1 MKIYVAYGSNLNLI
15 EMLKRC
21 PKATPIDI
29 GILKDYRLTFRG
41 SGRGVA
47 NIEKHK
53 GGRVPVLLWNITE
66 DCEKV
71 LDIYEG
77 YPRLYD
83 KCEVEV
89 IKMSGEIIKAF
100 VYVMDEKYTDMPAQ
114 PTKYYRDIIW
124 QGYIDNNFP
133 TETLRIALSEN
144 LLEIDKKLNERYRY

>member
-1 MKIYVAYGSNLNLI
+1 MKIYAAYGSNMNI
-15 EMLKRC
+15 SQMKMRC
-21 PKATPIDI
+21 PKAKILGT
-29 GILKDYRLTFRG
+29 GIMEEYRLTFRG

-47 NIEKHK
+47 NIEKHN

-66 DCEKV
+66 NCEIA

-89 IKMSGEIIKAF
+89 SKMSGEIVKAF
-100 VYVMDEKYTDMPAQ
+100 VYVMDKKYADMPAQ
-114 PTKYYRDIIW
+114 PTEYYRDVIW

>member
-1 MKIYVAYGSNLNLI
+1 MKIYAAYGSNMNI
-15 EMLKRC
+15 SQMKMRC
-21 PKATPIDI
+21 PKAKILGT
-29 GILKDYRLTFRG
+29 GIMEEYRLTFRG

-47 NIEKHK
+47 NIEKHN

-66 DCEKV
+66 DCEIA

-89 IKMSGEIIKAF
+89 SKMSGEIIKAF

>member
-1 MKIYVAYGSNLNLI
+1 MKIYAAYGSNLNFDQ
-15 EMLKRC
+15 MFKRC

-47 NIEKHK
+47 NIEKHN

-66 DCEKV
+66 NCEIA

-89 IKMSGEIIKAF
+89 SKMSGEIVKAF
-100 VYVMDEKYTDMPAQ
+100 VYVMDKKYTDLPAQ
-114 PTKYYRDIIW
+114 PTKYYKDIIL

-133 TETLRIALSEN
+133 IETLRAALSEN
-144 LLEIDKKLNERYRY
+144 LLEIDKKFHERYR

>member
-1 MKIYVAYGSNLNLI
+1 MKIYAAYGSNLNLI

-83 KCEVEV
+83 KCEVKV
-89 IKMSGEIIKAF
+89 SKMSGEIIKAF
-100 VYVMDEKYTDMPAQ
+100 VYVMDKKYEDMPAQ
-114 PTKYYRDIIW
+114 PTKYYKDIIL

-144 LLEIDKKLNERYRY
+144 LLEIDKKFHERYR

>member
-1 MKIYVAYGSNLNLI
+1 MKIYAAYGSNLNLI

-66 DCEKV
+66 DCEKA

-89 IKMSGEIIKAF
+89 FKMSGEIIKAF
-100 VYVMDEKYTDMPAQ
+100 VYVMDEKYIDMPAQ
-114 PTKYYRDIIW
+114 PTKYYQDIIW
-124 QGYIDNNFP
+124 QGYIDNNFS

-144 LLEIDKKLNERYRY
+144 LLEIDKKLDERYRY